1 MSTMTVP
8 EIFSALHQRGLVA
21 DPLPPE
27 LPVRPLGTPW
37 YVRVMAGFGAWLG
50 GLFLLASLMTLFSV
64 LFNSPGGMVV
74 LGLGVLAAAF
84 FIYRVAGDSEAWQQ
98 LALACS
104 MAGQFSLGF
113 GAEDLFHLGT
123 VRLAGFLF
131 LLQVALV
138 LLMSG
143 ALHRFLSAWFAAL
156 AGYYFLFQVHAL
168 ALGAAALAVAVT
180 WLWLNEAAWTAA
192 RRAAL
197 WRPVGYA
204 LALALLFCE
213 APFSVL
219 NWTLDWRHENL
230 PPVVP
235 PWCGVLA
242 YALCLMA
249 TAGVLARRQAPQ
261 KIAIWIV
268 AALLVS
274 AVAWLAPGLLAALL
288 VLILGQAA
296 GKRALIALALLAAIW
311 YLGAYYYQM
320 QITLLQ
326 KSGVMLAT
334 GAVLI
339 ALRFALAALWPEEKP

>member
-1 MSTMTVP
+1 MSAMTVS
-8 EIFSALHQRGLVA
+8 EIFAALHQQGLAA
-21 DPLPPE
+21 DPLAPE
-27 LPVRPLGTPW
+27 LPARPLGTPW

-50 GLFLLASLMTLFSV
+50 GLFLLGSLMTIFSV
-64 LFNSPGGMVV
+64 AANSPGGMMV
-74 LGLGVLAAAF
+74 LGLGVLATAF
-84 FIYRVAGDSEAWQQ
+84 FIYRAAGDSEAVQQ

-113 GAEDLFHLGT
+113 GAEDFFHLGT

-131 LLQVALV
+131 LLQAVLV
-138 LLMSG
+138 FLMTG

-156 AGYYFLFQVHAL
+156 AGYYVLFQMQAL
-168 ALGAAALAVAVT
+168 ALGAAVLAVSVT

-204 LALALLFCE
+204 LALALLFWE

-219 NWTLDWRHENL
+219 SWTLDWGHESVKL
-230 PPVVP
+230 GVP
-235 PWCGVLA
+235 HWCGPLA
-242 YALCLMA
+242 YVLCLVA
-249 TAGVLARRQAPQ
+249 TAGVLARRLAPQ
-261 KIAIWIV
+261 KTAVWIV
-268 AALLVS
+268 AALLIS

-296 GKRALIALALLAAIW
+296 GKRALIGLALLAAIW
-311 YLGAYYYQM
+311 YLGAYYYQI

-339 ALRFALAALWPEEKP
+339 ALRFVLSGLWPEKKS